1 MGWLSDVCSSVGR
14 AVSSVASSIG
24 RVASRAYN
32 TAKEYAGKAIGWMAE
47 NAEGFVNG
55 VKKVWQTVKPYVEIV
70 RAGLRAAAAATT
82 TIPWLSGALTFLD
95 KGLGALTAFE
105 NSPIAKKIDDAI
117 KWSIQLAKRWQE
129 RRQKKETEEELTD
142 EELAEARQHQKTMRV
157 AEREALSEEERH
169 RLELT
174 SAIND
179 YEIARKDLART
190 IEAGP
195 ANTEHYLRLRATQKL
210 LKMSDQKFRSAK
222 SIDDLGADDLFIVR
236 VASDLIKPDMELS
249 KKAAERLDRLL
260 LEEHGKTLQSFVYE
274 ELIASW
280 KKQAATL
287 EAEFN
292 KANKVLAKIK
302 VDLRRLEIAKKVQ
315 TELDGKE
322 AAELA
327 SLEKAVPAQEAS
339 LNDIATR
346 RRDIERYADAAE
358 GFLQLLEKSE
368 EQLEQEDRSYVI
380 DEGAAVGKI
389 IVEVADQNT
398 PFSQLKPEDQSL
410 ITDFANIFR
419 KEAQQRMESVLE
431 MTA

>member
-1 MGWLSDVCSSVGR
+1 MGFWSSVGSFC
-14 AVSSVASSIG
+14 SSVASSVGSAI
-24 RVASRAYN
+24 SSAYS

-47 NAEGFVNG
+47 KAEGFVNG

-70 RAGLRAAAAATT
+70 RAGLRAAATATAG
-82 TIPWLSGALTFLD
+82 IPWLSGALLFLD

-105 NSPIAKKIDDAI
+105 NSPIAKKIDAAI

-129 RRQKKETEEELTD
+129 RRQNKEVEEELTD
-142 EELAEARQHQKTMRV
+142 KELAEARQHQKTMRV

-179 YEIARKDLART
+179 YEIAKKDLALT

-195 ANTEHYLRLRATQKL
+195 VDTEHYLRLRATQKL

-260 LEEHGKTLQSFVYE
+260 LEEHGRTLQSFVYE

-280 KKQAATL
+280 KKEAATL
-287 EAEFN
+287 QSEFN
-292 KANKVLAKIK
+292 EANEALAKMK
-302 VDLRRLEIAKKVQ
+302 VYLRGLENAKKIQ
-315 TELDGKE
+315 TELDPVE

-327 SLEKAVPAQEAS
+327 RLQKAVPTQEAS
-339 LNDIATR
+339 VNDIASH

-368 EQLEQEDRSYVI
+368 NQLEQEDRAYVI
-380 DEGAAVGKI
+380 NEGAEVGKI
-389 IVEVADQNT
+389 IMDAADNKT
-398 PFSQLKPEDQSL
+398 PFNQLKPEDQSL
-410 ITDFANIFR
+410 INDFANIFR
-419 KEAQQRMESVLE
+419 KEAQQRMDTVLE

>member
-1 MGWLSDVCSSVGR
+1 MGWLSD
-14 AVSSVASSIG
+14 AVSWVSNKVSS
-24 RVASRAYN
+24 AYN
-32 TAKEYAGKAIGWMAE
+32 TAREFAGQAIGWMAE
-47 NAEGFVNG
+47 KAEGFVNG
-55 VKKVWQTVKPYVEIV
+55 VKKVWQTVKPYVEYV
-70 RAGLRAAAAATT
+70 RAGLRKAAGATKS
-82 TIPWLSGALTFLD
+82 IPWLSGALTFLD
-95 KGLGALTAFE
+95 MGLGALTAFE
-105 NSPIAKKIDDAI
+105 NSPIAKKIDVAI

-129 RRQKKETEEELTD
+129 RQRNKEVEEELTD
-142 EELAEARQHQKTMRV
+142 QELAEARQHQKTMRV
-157 AEREALSEEERH
+157 AEREALSEEERL

-179 YEIARKDLART
+179 YEIARKDLALT

-195 ANTEHYLRLRATQKL
+195 ADTEHYLRLRATQKL

-222 SIDDLGADDLFIVR
+222 SIDDLGTDDLFMVR
-236 VASDLIKPDMELS
+236 VASDLIKPDMSLS
-249 KKAAERLDRLL
+249 KTAAERLDRLL

-292 KANKVLAKIK
+292 EANKVLAKMK
-302 VDLRRLEIAKKVQ
+302 VDLRRLEIAKKIQ

-327 SLEKAVPAQEAS
+327 SLEKAVPAQEDS
-339 LNDIATR
+339 LNGIATR
-346 RRDIERYADAAE
+346 RRDTDRYADAAE

-368 EQLEQEDRSYVI
+368 EQLEQEDRGYVI

-389 IVEVADQNT
+389 IVEVADQNM

>member
-1 MGWLSDVCSSVGR
+1 MGFVSSLVSFASSVGR
-14 AVSSVASSIG
+14 AVSS
-24 RVASRAYN
+24 AYN

-47 NAEGFVNG
+47 KAEGFVND

-82 TIPWLSGALTFLD
+82 AIPWLSGALTLLD
-95 KGLGALTAFE
+95 KGIGALTAFE
-105 NSPIAKKIDDAI
+105 NSPIAKKIDAAI

-129 RRQKKETEEELTD
+129 RGNKKEAEEELTD

-195 ANTEHYLRLRATQKL
+195 ADTEHYLRLRATQKL
-210 LKMSDQKFRSAK
+210 LRMSNQKFRSAK

-287 EAEFN
+287 EAEFDQ
-292 KANKVLAKIK
+292 ANKVLSKMK
-302 VDLRRLEIAKKVQ
+302 VDLRRLEIAKKIQ
-315 TELDGKE
+315 TELDDKE

-327 SLEKAVPAQEAS
+327 SLEKAVPVQEAF
-339 LNDIATR
+339 LNNITTR
-346 RRDIERYADAAE
+346 RRDIELYADAAE
-358 GFLQLLEKSE
+358 GFLQLMEKSE
-368 EQLEQEDRSYVI
+368 EQLKKEDRAYVI
-380 DEGAAVGKI
+380 DEGVAVGKI
-389 IVEVADQNT
+389 IVEVADKHT
-398 PFSQLKPEDQSL
+398 PFSQLNSENQSL
-410 ITDFANIFR
+410 ITDFSNIFR
-419 KEAQQRMESVLE
+419 EEAQQRMQSVLE

>member
-1 MGWLSDVCSSVGR
+1 MGFWSSVG
-14 AVSSVASSIG
+14 SFCSGVASSVSSAI
-24 RVASRAYN
+24 SSAYN

-47 NAEGFVNG
+47 KAEGFVNG

-70 RAGLRAAAAATT
+70 RAGLRAAAVATKG
-82 TIPWLSGALTFLD
+82 IPWLSAALTFLD
-95 KGLGALTAFE
+95 KGLGTLTAFE
-105 NSPIAKKIDDAI
+105 NSPIAKKIDAAI

-129 RRQKKETEEELTD
+129 RRQNKEVEEELTD
-142 EELAEARQHQKTMRV
+142 EELAEGRRHQATMRL
-157 AEREALSEEERH
+157 AEREALSDEERL

-179 YEIARKDLART
+179 YEVARKDLTLT

-195 ANTEHYLRLRATQKL
+195 ADTEHYLRLRATQKL
-210 LKMSDQKFRSAK
+210 LKMSDQKFRSAN

-236 VASDLIKPDMELS
+236 VAADLIKPDMELS

-260 LEEHGKTLQSFVYE
+260 LEEHGRTLQSFVYE

-287 EAEFN
+287 GAEFN
-292 KANKVLAKIK
+292 EANKVFAKMK
-302 VDLRRLEIAKKVQ
+302 VDLRRLEIAKKIQ
-315 TELDGKE
+315 AELDDKE
-322 AAELA
+322 ATELA
-327 SLEKAVPAQEAS
+327 SLEKAVPAQEAF
-339 LNDIATR
+339 LNEIATR

-368 EQLEQEDRSYVI
+368 EQLEHEDRGYVI
-380 DEGAAVGKI
+380 NEGAAVGKV
-389 IVEVADQNT
+389 IVSVADQNT
-398 PFSQLKPEDQSL
+398 PFNQLKPEDQSR

-419 KEAQQRMESVLE
+419 REAQQRMESVLE

>member
-1 MGWLSDVCSSVGR
+1 MGFVSSLVSFASSVGR
-14 AVSSVASSIG
+14 AVSS
-24 RVASRAYN
+24 AYN

-47 NAEGFVNG
+47 KAEGFVNG

-82 TIPWLSGALTFLD
+82 AIPWLSGALTLLD
-95 KGLGALTAFE
+95 KGIGALTAFE
-105 NSPIAKKIDDAI
+105 NSPIAKKIDAAI

-129 RRQKKETEEELTD
+129 RGNKKEAEEELTD

-195 ANTEHYLRLRATQKL
+195 ADTEHYLRLRATQKL
-210 LKMSDQKFRSAK
+210 LRMSNQKFRSAK

-287 EAEFN
+287 EAEFDQ
-292 KANKVLAKIK
+292 ANKVLSKMK
-302 VDLRRLEIAKKVQ
+302 VDLRRLEIAKKIQ
-315 TELDGKE
+315 TELDDKE

-327 SLEKAVPAQEAS
+327 SLEKAVPVQEAF
-339 LNDIATR
+339 LNNITTR
-346 RRDIERYADAAE
+346 RRDIELYADAAE
-358 GFLQLLEKSE
+358 GFLQLMEKSE
-368 EQLEQEDRSYVI
+368 EQLKKEDRAYVI
-380 DEGAAVGKI
+380 DEGVAVGKI
-389 IVEVADQNT
+389 IVEVADKHT
-398 PFSQLKPEDQSL
+398 PFSQLNSENQSL
-410 ITDFANIFR
+410 ITDFSNIFR
-419 KEAQQRMESVLE
+419 EEAQQRMQSVLE

>member
-1 MGWLSDVCSSVGR
+1 MGFWSRVGSFVGSAARSVGR
-14 AVSSVASSIG
+14 AVSS
-24 RVASRAYN
+24 AYN

-47 NAEGFVNG
+47 KAEGFVNG

-82 TIPWLSGALTFLD
+82 AIPWLSGALIFLD
-95 KGLGALTAFE
+95 QGLGALTAFE

-129 RRQKKETEEELTD
+129 RRQKKEVEDELTN

-179 YEIARKDLART
+179 YEIARKDLALT

-195 ANTEHYLRLRATQKL
+195 ADTEHYLRLRATQKL

-280 KKQAATL
+280 KKQASTL
-287 EAEFN
+287 EAEFDQ
-292 KANKVLAKIK
+292 ANKVLAKIK

-315 TELDGKE
+315 TELDDKE

-327 SLEKAVPAQEAS
+327 SLEKAVPDQEAS
-339 LNDIATR
+339 LNEIATR

-380 DEGAAVGKI
+380 EEGAAVGQI
-389 IVEVADQNT
+389 IVEVADKNT
-398 PFSQLKPEDQSL
+398 PFSQLKSEDQSL

-419 KEAQQRMESVLE
+419 KEAQKRMESVLE